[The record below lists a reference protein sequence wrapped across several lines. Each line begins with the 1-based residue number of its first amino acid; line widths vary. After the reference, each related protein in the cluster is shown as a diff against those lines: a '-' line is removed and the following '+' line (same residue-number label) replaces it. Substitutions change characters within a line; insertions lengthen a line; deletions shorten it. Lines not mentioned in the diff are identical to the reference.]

1 VAKLLRSREVPA
13 DAEERSPDV
22 PADLV
27 GNFYLALVAICHQT
41 SPLKGRPLQG
51 LIDGRIRRGWDCL
64 MARFERAA
72 EQTPSILEPANW
84 VDFTAE
90 QVGDTF
96 HDERYGDRLTDHVG
110 RATLLRDLGSHM
122 LAWGWRRV
130 DAIYHHCEGR
140 IADGQPNLLDTLG
153 RLRAFRDPVRK
164 KSVFF
169 LALMRNTGH
178 WHYVDDENLGP
189 PVDYH
194 EVRGHL
200 RLGTVRVTSPALDKK
215 LRGGDEVT
223 AREDVVLRQAVYDAI
238 ILISRESGLRN
249 PSQLH
254 YLFWNVFRTVCRRRS
269 PQCLRVN
276 SRTTVPERYAPLT
289 VHKAGPRC
297 PFASVCD
304 SAESAERYLE
314 PVFETD
320 LY

>member
-1 VAKLLRSREVPA
+1 VAKLLGRREVPA
-13 DAEERSPDV
+13 DAEEQSPDV

-51 LIDGRIRRGWDCL
+51 LIDGRIRRGWHYL

-72 EQTPSILEPANW
+72 EQRPSILEPANW
-84 VDFTAE
+84 VDFSGVAI
-90 QVGDTF
+90 GDIF
-96 HDERYGDRLTDHVG
+96 HDERYGDRLTDHEG
-110 RATLLRDLGSHM
+110 RAALLRDLGAHM
-122 LAWGWRRV
+122 LTWGWRRA
-130 DAIYHHCEGR
+130 DAIYHHGEGR
-140 IADGQPNLLDTLG
+140 IAAGQPNLLNTLG

-169 LALMRNTGH
+169 LALMRNAGH
-178 WHYVDDENLGP
+178 WHYADDENLGP

-200 RLGTVRVTSPALDKK
+200 RIGTVRVTSPDLEKK
-215 LRGGDEVT
+215 LRGVGEIT
-223 AREDVVLRQAVYDAI
+223 AEEDVAVRQAVYDAI
-238 ILISRESGLRN
+238 VQISQESGLRN
-249 PSQLH
+249 SSQLH

-269 PQCLRVN
+269 PQCLRVS
-276 SRTTVPERYAPLT
+276 SRTTVPPRYAPLT

-297 PFASVCD
+297 PFASVCA
-304 SAESAERYLE
+304 SAESTKRYLD